1 VRTVAALAALVL
13 SLGVVAGCAG
23 DDEPDE
29 NATAAWADSFCTA
42 TLAWSTE
49 VQRIA
54 EDLGDF
60 QGLSSAAIS
69 GAADQ
74 ARDATDDFVSEV
86 RGLGSPETEGGDEI
100 ESSLETLATEIE
112 GEMDEIEDAVDD
124 LQGLSG
130 IVTAGRDVAA
140 SVSAMFVS
148 LQRVFETFEESDPAG
163 ELETAFE
170 QSDACDEIA
179 S

>member
-1 VRTVAALAALVL
+1 VRAVIALAALAL
-13 SLGVVAGCAG
+13 SLGVIAGCAG

-49 VQRIA
+49 VRRIA
-54 EDLGDF
+54 EDLGNL
-60 QGLSSAAIS
+60 QALSSEAVSDAAE
-69 GAADQ
+69 Q

-112 GEMDEIEDAVDD
+112 GEMEEIEDAVED
-124 LQGLSG
+124 LQGLNG

-148 LQRVFETFEESDPAG
+148 LQRVFETFEEADPAG

-170 QSDACDEIA
+170 QSDACDEITN
-179 S
+179 